1 MKIYSIPA
9 DLKTIIF
16 DIDGTLYTNQ
26 LYVFEQ
32 VDAQIRHFAHTT
44 GISENDARKKI
55 QSYRSTWSR
64 EHDGKKI
71 SLGNAFKA
79 FGISI
84 EESIRWRN
92 ELLSPEIYLKK
103 DERLIAS
110 LLELKK
116 SYKLICLT
124 NNPVTAARKTLKA
137 IGVDTIITDIVGL
150 DTCMKSKP
158 AIETLEKVRE
168 ITGTPYENCISI
180 GDRYDIDLALPLKL
194 GCGAILV
201 NGAEDIYDLDKIL
214 INCRI

>member
-9 DLKTIIF
+9 NLETIIF

-32 VDAQIRHFAHTT
+32 VDAQIRHFAHIK

-55 QSYRSTWSR
+55 QSYRSAWSR
-64 EHDGKKI
+64 EHEGKKI
-71 SLGNAFKA
+71 SLGNTFTA

-110 LLELKK
+110 LVELKK
-116 SYKLICLT
+116 SYKLIALT
-124 NNPVTAARKTLKA
+124 NNPVTAARKTLRA
-137 IGVDTIITDIVGL
+137 IGADTAITDIVGL

-201 NGAEDIYDLDKIL
+201 NRAEDIYELADIL
-214 INCRI
+214 KKQP